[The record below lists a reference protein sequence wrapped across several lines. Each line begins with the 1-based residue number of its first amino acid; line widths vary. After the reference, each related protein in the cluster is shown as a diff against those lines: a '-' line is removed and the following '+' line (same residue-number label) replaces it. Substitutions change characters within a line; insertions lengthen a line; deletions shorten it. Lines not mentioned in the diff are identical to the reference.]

1 MIAWIPYIQPR
12 YTLDAIVDEYMAPE
26 VIEGK
31 GYDVT
36 VDWWCLG
43 IFIHELITGKTP
55 FAAQN
60 PWAIYKAVNKGIE
73 NIEFDSELATVDQK
87 ALIID
92 LLHVHL

>member
-43 IFIHELITGKTP
+43 IFIHELITGTTP
-55 FAAQN
+55 FAAKN
-60 PWAIYKAVNKGIE
+60 PRSIYDAVKKGIGA
-73 NIEFDSELATVDQK
+73 IRFDPAVTAVIW
-87 ALIID
+87 A
-92 LLHVHL
+92 

>member
-55 FAAQN
+55 FEKKTRESTYN
-60 PWAIYKAVNKGIE
+60 AVKKGIGA
-73 NIEFDSELATVDQK
+73 IRFDPAAVTW
-87 ALIID
+87 A
-92 LLHVHL
+92 

>member
-55 FAAQN
+55 FAAEN
-60 PWAIYKAVNKGIE
+60 PWSIYKAVKKGIGA
-73 NIEFDSELATVDQK
+73 IGFDPAVVTWAQNKEYE
-87 ALIID
+87 
-92 LLHVHL
+92 